1 MIIDNKYYIIGYLGK
16 GEFGYV
22 YKAQNIRTN
31 EYVALKSEPANHE
44 TKLLKNEATIYH
56 YLVKDPGFPKVKY
69 YGLYN
74 DRYYMAIDLLGP
86 SLTAFMKHRKQTL
99 QYEEIKGYSNQ
110 MFDRVETVHKK
121 GLIHRDIKPDNF
133 MFGINTKHETLHLID
148 FGFCKPYLIPSSQAH
163 IPFRNNRTP
172 LGTTLFMSLHVI
184 QGVEPSRRDDLE
196 SVFYCMLFLYNPDLF
211 TNVKNYTEI
220 KTLHQISVP
229 PSWKT
234 LHQTIQ
240 AYAYDQTPD
249 YDSLRQLL

>member
-1 MIIDNKYYIIGYLGK
+1 MNIDNKYYIIGYLGK

-31 EYVALKSEPANHE
+31 EIVALNSEPANHE

-74 DRYYMAIDLLGP
+74 DHYYMAIDLLGP
-86 SLTAFMKHRKQTL
+86 SLTSFMKNQKEPLPQE
-99 QYEEIKGYSNQ
+99 QIKPYGIQ
-110 MFDRVETVHKK
+110 MIERIETVHKK

-133 MFGINTKHETLHLID
+133 LFGSPPKNDLLHLID
-148 FGFCKPYLIPSSQAH
+148 FGFCKKYCNNDGSH
-163 IPFRNNRTP
+163 MKFREKRTP

-184 QGVEPSRRDDLE
+184 QGIEPSRRDDLE
-196 SVFYCMLFLYNPDLF
+196 SVFYCLLFLYNPSIF
-211 TNVKNYTEI
+211 NHVKKYAEI
-220 KTLHQISVP
+220 KTLHQIIVP

-234 LHQTIQ
+234 MHQTIQ
-240 AYAYDQTPD
+240 GYAFDETPD
-249 YDSLRQLL
+249 YDYIKSLL